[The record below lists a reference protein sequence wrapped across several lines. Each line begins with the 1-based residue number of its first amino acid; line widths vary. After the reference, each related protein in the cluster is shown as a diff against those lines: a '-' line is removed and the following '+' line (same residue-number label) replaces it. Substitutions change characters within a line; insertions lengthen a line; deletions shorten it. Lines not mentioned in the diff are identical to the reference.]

1 MGPNVLLAICGF
13 ALCVLPAS
21 ALAAPPAAASAA
33 PPLADPAAYAA
44 RQFGPSFT
52 VDPKVPP
59 LFADLDGDGDED
71 LVLVATSPT
80 PLLSQELFHFKAED
94 PYDAYFGTGDVK
106 ITSTFTLHFDGSGRQ
121 ILIVFGWRLPPEH
134 NAKRTTKFV
143 LINTPFET
151 ISIAIAKMRIKK
163 KDIQAMETVDRT
175 STHALVF
182 WDGKRWRWSAQG
194 LSGDDLRLPS
204 QQSPVN
210 QSPGNQSPENHPG
223 PGDGRQ
229 PY

>member
-1 MGPNVLLAICGF
+1 MRPNVLLAICGF
-13 ALCVLPAS
+13 ALCLLPAS
-21 ALAAPPAAASAA
+21 ALAAPPAAATAA
-33 PPLADPAAYAA
+33 SPLADPAAYVA
-44 RQFGPSFT
+44 REFGPSFT

-59 LFADLDGDGDED
+59 LFGDLDGDGDED

-80 PLLSQELFHFKAED
+80 PLLSQEQFHFKAED

-106 ITSTFTLHFDGSGRQ
+106 ITSTFTLHFDGSARS

-143 LINTPFET
+143 LINPPFET
-151 ISIAIAKMRIKK
+151 ISLAKLRLKK
-163 KDIQAMETVDRT
+163 KDIQAIETVDRT
-175 STHALVF
+175 STHALVL
-182 WDGKRWRWSAQG
+182 WDGKRWRWRGQG
-194 LSGDDLRLPS
+194 LSDEDLHLPS
-204 QQSPVN
+204 QHSPGN
-210 QSPGNQSPENHPG
+210 QSPENQSPENHPG